1 MAVIQAKWTKV
12 VEAEVLQRSSQ
23 VVSVIDGQVY
33 IFGGELRPREPRDNN
48 VHIVS
53 LGRPATLSTKP
64 STDKS
69 PSPRVGTASA
79 TLNGKIYLFSGRGG
93 AAMAPV
99 EESGAIWEFNP
110 ASDEW
115 SLLSPSDANPSSIP
129 AARSYHCTASD
140 GKDTVFIHAGCPEK
154 GRLSDLWAFSV
165 SQKQWTELASAPDP
179 PRGGTSIA
187 FAQGRLYRMNGFDGE
202 REQGGRVDVYEPETN
217 MWSSHSFV
225 SDGMTGPSP
234 RSVAALLPV
243 VVSGRVYLVTL
254 FGEQDP
260 SSLGH
265 QGAGKMLGDVWLFD
279 VETQLWTKVEAQ
291 GDERPDPRGWFD
303 GDVLGNGSI
312 VVHGGLGESNNRLG
326 DLWTLEFV

>member
-1 MAVIQAKWTKV
+1 MAVIRARWTKI
-12 VEAEVLQRSSQ
+12 VEAEILQRSSQ
-23 VVSVIDGQVY
+23 VVSVIDKQIY

-48 VHIVS
+48 IHIVS
-53 LGRPATLSTKP
+53 LGNAATLSTKP
-64 STDKS
+64 PADQS

-93 AAMAPV
+93 IAMSPV
-99 EESGAIWEFNP
+99 EESGGMWEFNP
-110 ASDEW
+110 STDKW
-115 SLLSPSDANPSSIP
+115 SLLAPSSPTPTSIP

-165 SQKQWTELASAPDP
+165 SQKKWTELAPAPDP

-202 REQGGRVDVYEPETN
+202 REQGGRVDVYEPGAN
-217 MWSSHSFV
+217 LWSSHSFV
-225 SDGMTGPSP
+225 SDGVSGPSP
-234 RSVAALLPV
+234 RSVAALFPV
-243 VVSGRVYLVTL
+243 VFSSRLYLITL
-254 FGEQDP
+254 FGERDP

-265 QGAGKMLGDVWLFD
+265 EGAGKMLGDVWLFD
-279 VETQLWTKVEAQ
+279 VESKLWTKVEAQ
-291 GDERPDPRGWFD
+291 GDGRPNPRGWFD
-303 GDVLGNGSI
+303 GDVLDAGSI

-326 DLWTLEFV
+326 DLWTLEFF